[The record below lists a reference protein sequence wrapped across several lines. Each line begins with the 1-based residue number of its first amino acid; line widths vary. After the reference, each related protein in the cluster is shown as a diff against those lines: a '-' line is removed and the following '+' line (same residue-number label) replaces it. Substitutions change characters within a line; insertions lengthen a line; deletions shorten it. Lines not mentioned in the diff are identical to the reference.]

1 MRHLF
6 SSCAFGLALA
16 LAGCGGG
23 GGGGGDVAAPVTP
36 TIPAVPDTITLQK
49 IDNVV
54 GTGALAVA
62 GKTVYVHY
70 TGWLYD
76 ATATSK
82 KGAQVDSSAGRSP
95 LDFVL
100 AGGLV
105 IKGFD
110 EGVTGMRVGGKRT
123 VMIPASM
130 GYGATG
136 AGNGAIPPNA
146 NLVFDIELVEVR

>member
-23 GGGGGDVAAPVTP
+23 GGGGNVAAPVAP

-70 TGWLYD
+70 IGWLYD

-82 KGAQVDSSAGRSP
+82 KGAQFDSSAGRSP

-136 AGNGAIPPNA
+136 NGVIPPNA

>member
-23 GGGGGDVAAPVTP
+23 GGGGDVAAPVAP

-82 KGAQVDSSAGRSP
+82 KGAQFDSSAGRSP

-130 GYGATG
+130 GYGAP
-136 AGNGAIPPNA
+136 GNGVIPPNA